1 MNPLFIDLTRYG
13 TELDLEGSSSGG
25 STSLLV
31 QITLD
36 PGITDVPDGSNL
48 TRTLPYQP
56 TDWTT

>member
-25 STSLLV
+25 STSLLI

-36 PGITDVPDGSNL
+36 PGTAAAANDTNF
-48 TRTLPYQP
+48 TRTLPY
-56 TDWTT
+56 